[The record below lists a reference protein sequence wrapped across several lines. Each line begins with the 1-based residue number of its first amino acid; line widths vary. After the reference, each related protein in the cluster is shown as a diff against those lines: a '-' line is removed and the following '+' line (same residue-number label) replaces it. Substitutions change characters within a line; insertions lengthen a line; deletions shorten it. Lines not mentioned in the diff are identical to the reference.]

1 MRQGPYRPAFKSRT
15 SSFRKYLFTSVTGVL
30 SIFMAASVLTAFG
43 PGYALSSASVKDFSE
58 HLSEEVL
65 VHIMGT
71 ENRYFTQELPDN
83 SRPPQLSSIVFEL
96 ATSID
101 PDDPRSLLARELPG
115 IASFGG
121 EILVAGEGTDFTT
134 MPMESAPP
142 PEVMMEER
150 EAATER
156 LEEMD
161 EMREAIAE
169 LTAGKDPSKTVH
181 IIHSHNRESFLPE
194 LKDQTIPR
202 HEVFHESVNIT
213 LAGERLGQEL
223 AKRGIGSV
231 VDTSDVTS
239 ELNTRGWQYGRS
251 YDMSRELIQEAIAEH
266 DELTFF
272 FDLHRDSVPR
282 EVTTATIN
290 GEVYARTFFVI
301 GRNHES
307 FEKNKALAE
316 DLHKRIEEVYP
327 GLSRGVWAPDSPGAN
342 SLYNQDLSDN
352 SLVVEFGGIDNSLDE
367 VYNSVEAFAEVFSQF
382 YFEQEGGS

>member
-30 SIFMAASVLTAFG
+30 SIFIMASILTAFG
-43 PGYALSSASVKDFSE
+43 PGYSLSSASISDFSD
-58 HLSEEVL
+58 HLTGEML
-65 VHIMGT
+65 VHVIGT
-71 ENRYFTQELPDN
+71 ENRYLTQELPED
-83 SRPPQLSSIVFEL
+83 SAPPQLSSLVFEL

-115 IASFGG
+115 IALFGG

-142 PEVMMEER
+142 AEVMMEER

-161 EMREAIAE
+161 EMKEAIAE
-169 LTAGKDPSKTVH
+169 LTAGKDPPKTVH

-194 LKDQTIPR
+194 LKDPDIPR

-239 ELNTRGWQYGRS
+239 ELRTRGWQYGRS
-251 YDMSRELIQEAIAEH
+251 YDMSRELVEEAISEH
-266 DELTFF
+266 EDLKFF

-316 DLHKRIEEVYP
+316 DLHSRIEEKFP
-327 GLSRGVWAPDSPGAN
+327 GLSRGVFVPDGPGSN
-342 SLYNQDLSDN
+342 SLYNQDLSEN
-352 SLVVEFGGIDNSLDE
+352 SLVVEFGGIDNTLDE
-367 VYNSVEAFAEVFSQF
+367 VYRSVEAFAEVFADF
-382 YFEQEGGS
+382 YFEKDES